1 MPNYSLTR
9 TNKYTSVVDLELL
22 SHQTTNGNPR
32 FDGYPED
39 AYCSSFKATL
49 SEICPLTNKLWDYKT
64 PSTPVSHYVWYP
76 YSMTLA
82 CSGGGVYYNGPTG
95 FPQTNYQYR
104 AGYAYFKLYTSS
116 GTYLMGSTA
125 YALTNASGDVID
137 QYWNQVAKI
146 ESTTHE
152 LNNSRNTLTIIDNT
166 EYCAGV
172 VNPSSGTFW
181 TIFPRIVQ
189 SGQNV
194 YEAGSVTMTGNM
206 SVSTILDND
215 SCQLGYI
222 TYNNAPI
229 APTIVSFVTT
239 TTGIR
244 VTCRGDESDSLSSGS
259 IGAVS
264 RVMFFYST
272 TSGGTYNYL
281 GVDTSITRTLVSGT
295 TYQYV
300 AEVSGGTTLQQ
311 GHSYYFKVATVNDV
325 CIQYNS
331 ENSGSRAGSA
341 LSATQSSPSQ
351 YGTSG
356 FVKVY
361 NGTTWNAAPVYV
373 YNGTTWVANSSAIS
387 KSDGSGGWIYN

>member
-1 MPNYSLTR
+1 
-9 TNKYTSVVDLELL
+9 
-22 SHQTTNGNPR
+22 
-32 FDGYPED
+32 
-39 AYCSSFKATL
+39 
-49 SEICPLTNKLWDYKT
+49 
-64 PSTPVSHYVWYP
+64 
-76 YSMTLA
+76 
-82 CSGGGVYYNGPTG
+82 
-95 FPQTNYQYR
+95 
-104 AGYAYFKLYTSS
+104 
-116 GTYLMGSTA
+116 
-125 YALTNASGDVID
+125 
-137 QYWNQVAKI
+137 
-146 ESTTHE
+146 
-152 LNNSRNTLTIIDNT
+152 
-166 EYCAGV
+166 
-172 VNPSSGTFW
+172 
-181 TIFPRIVQ
+181 
-189 SGQNV
+189 
-194 YEAGSVTMTGNM
+194 
-206 SVSTILDND
+206 
-215 SCQLGYI
+215 
-222 TYNNAPI
+222 
-229 APTIVSFVTT
+229 
-239 TTGIR
+239 
-244 VTCRGDESDSLSSGS
+244 
-259 IGAVS
+259 
-264 RVMFFYST
+264 MFFYST